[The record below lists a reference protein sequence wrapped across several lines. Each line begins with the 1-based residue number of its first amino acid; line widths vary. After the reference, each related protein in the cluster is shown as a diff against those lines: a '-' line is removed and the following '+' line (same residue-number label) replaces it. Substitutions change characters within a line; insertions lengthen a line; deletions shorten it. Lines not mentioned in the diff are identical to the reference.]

1 MTRWKAGDKLPA
13 GAVITYNE
21 QHFEPDI
28 YDPTQVS
35 WKNGVLATV
44 ALIEAEEVIEDSN
57 AISERFAKKMVGQVT
72 KLKEVVINSN
82 QMLLEIVNEG
92 EHVDVDTILCTF
104 TDDLTGD
111 MSTFSKEAAQTLQ
124 SLSSYAPRAGVRG
137 IVDKIEVVYHGETED
152 MTPSLAELV
161 RKYDRI
167 RRKAALAV
175 NRGDPVSGSVNGDY
189 RVEGV
194 PLAFNSL
201 CVRFFITHEVEMAAA
216 DKMVIANQL
225 KTTVQEVMYGENKT
239 EDGDDID
246 ILFGRDSVDAR
257 IVGSIQRIGTA
268 NAVGEQAG
276 ILIGR
281 ILDGESVP
289 ELPATLK

>member
-1 MTRWKAGDKLPA
+1 
-13 GAVITYNE
+13 
-21 QHFEPDI
+21 
-28 YDPTQVS
+28 
-35 WKNGVLATV
+35 
-44 ALIEAEEVIEDSN
+44 IEAEEVIEDSN

-216 DKMVIANQL
+216 D
-225 KTTVQEVMYGENKT
+225 
-239 EDGDDID
+239 
-246 ILFGRDSVDAR
+246 
-257 IVGSIQRIGTA
+257 
-268 NAVGEQAG
+268 
-276 ILIGR
+276 
-281 ILDGESVP
+281 
-289 ELPATLK
+289 

>member
-1 MTRWKAGDKLPA
+1 
-13 GAVITYNE
+13 
-21 QHFEPDI
+21 
-28 YDPTQVS
+28 
-35 WKNGVLATV
+35 
-44 ALIEAEEVIEDSN
+44 
-57 AISERFAKKMVGQVT
+57 
-72 KLKEVVINSN
+72 
-82 QMLLEIVNEG
+82 
-92 EHVDVDTILCTF
+92 F

-111 MSTFSKEAAQTLQ
+111 MSAFSQEAAATLQ

-175 NRGDPVSGSVNGDY
+175 GRGDPVSGSVNGDY

-201 CVRFFITHEVEMAAA
+201 CVRFFITHDVEMAAA

-225 KTTVQEVMYGENKT
+225 KTTVQEVMYGDNKT
-239 EDGDDID
+239 EDGDDLD
-246 ILFGRDSVDAR
+246 VLFGRDSVDAR

-281 ILDGESVP
+281 ILDGEAVP
-289 ELPATLK
+289 DLPATLK

>member
-1 MTRWKAGDKLPA
+1 M
-13 GAVITYNE
+13 
-21 QHFEPDI
+21 
-28 YDPTQVS
+28 
-35 WKNGVLATV
+35 
-44 ALIEAEEVIEDSN
+44 
-57 AISERFAKKMVGQVT
+57 
-72 KLKEVVINSN
+72 
-82 QMLLEIVNEG
+82 
-92 EHVDVDTILCTF
+92 
-104 TDDLTGD
+104 
-111 MSTFSKEAAQTLQ
+111 
-124 SLSSYAPRAGVRG
+124 
-137 IVDKIEVVYHGETED
+137 DKIEVVYHGETED

-239 EDGDDID
+239 EDG
-246 ILFGRDSVDAR
+246 
-257 IVGSIQRIGTA
+257 
-268 NAVGEQAG
+268 
-276 ILIGR
+276 
-281 ILDGESVP
+281 
-289 ELPATLK
+289 